1 MHLYCCYSCTAADPH
16 SARRD
21 FLSYCLSLMRAHN
34 AEHLDSLPILDVSAL
49 KHIAYVFDALIYYMR
64 SGTESPDP
72 EVLRD
77 GLPME
82 TWNDQV
88 GKSFSVSVP
97 NLWRLCLNWEG
108 TSYIWV

>member
-1 MHLYCCYSCTAADPH
+1 
-16 SARRD
+16 
-21 FLSYCLSLMRAHN
+21 MRAHN

-64 SGTESPDP
+64 SGTESPDAD
-72 EVLRD
+72 VLRD

-88 GKSFSVSVP
+88 KES
-97 NLWRLCLNWEG
+97 LCQVFVKN
-108 TSYIWV
+108 V